1 MAKKK
6 TGYVEPADYFPPD
19 VRKKIEADLAA
30 KAAKAA
36 KTTKSSTS
44 TTKAGSKPAAK
55 KAAKK

>member
-6 TGYVEPADYFPPD
+6 AGYVEPADYFPPD

-30 KAAKAA
+30 KAKAA

-55 KAAKK
+55 KAAMK

>member
-6 TGYVEPADYFPPD
+6 AGYVEPADYFPPD

-30 KAAKAA
+30 KAKAA
-36 KTTKSSTS
+36 KTAKSSSGT
-44 TTKAGSKPAAK
+44 SKPK